1 LITTTSTLSTRR
13 RSTAYAS
20 DKCRRAIAVVRDA
33 VNHAFLD
40 GLQAGSLVCA
50 GIALGA
56 AVVVAVLLP
65 ARGEQA
71 TAPAP
76 TPALAEVFE
85 LSD

>member
-1 LITTTSTLSTRR
+1 
-13 RSTAYAS
+13 
-20 DKCRRAIAVVRDA
+20 VRDA

-65 ARGEQA
+65 ARRA
-71 TAPAP
+71 
-76 TPALAEVFE
+76 
-85 LSD
+85 SDSAGSNTGAGRSLRII